1 MCCSVEGCERPA
13 VARGLCKVCHQR
25 QRRAAQRA
33 ERPRELAPLATS
45 SPATAPADE
54 AFHFRLSRAE
64 LEKLHHLADRAQMP
78 ASTLL
83 RAWIRGAK

>member
-33 ERPRELAPLATS
+33 ERPRELAPLA
-45 SPATAPADE
+45 ATQPTQTQLDQN
-54 AFHFRLSRAE
+54 FNFRLSLAE
-64 LEKLHHLADRAQMP
+64 LHKLHYLAERAQMP